1 MDKEFIK
8 KYNLQEAVNRFK
20 QINEYTFI
28 TSPIISEDGDEND
41 QDAPQD
47 DNQQPPMGQNDDNSQ
62 PQGQQSPMMQ
72 DNDAQ
77 QDQGMSDMSG
87 NDGDQ
92 QQMPPMNGGDQGQNQ
107 PQMGDNPDGM
117 DTNGDEQ
124 GDENTPDFDFADD
137 QDVESEEME
146 PDDEVIDVDDLTQSQ
161 ETTEYKVD
169 DLDGKIE
176 KLLSVVTKFQ
186 DAIENSNEKIAS
198 LQSEFEKRN
207 PTEQEK
213 LNIRSQSSFPYAETP
228 RQYWDKV
235 KAGNPNYQVMYDN
248 DVPANKEQ
256 ETFEIR
262 QGDIDGMNYKD
273 ISDSL
278 DTNSFDIRDYLN
290 F

>member
-72 DNDAQ
+72 GNDAQ

-107 PQMGDNPDGM
+107 PQMGDNPDDM

-262 QGDIDGMNYKD
+262 HGDIDGMNYKD